1 MPQHNKIAIYLPDH
15 LLTEVSSRGDN
26 RSGIISR
33 DLERL
38 YTLYRRA
45 LAQVPL
51 KVEEACLI
59 VDALNGAKLE
69 ADTARLL
76 WAEIEDAINL
86 DHLDEKWQVD
96 GSALV
101 QKLRQLT
108 DTQAL
113 ALIDAAERF
122 WEAADVGQRDV
133 REAVREY
140 FNIA

>member
-1 MPQHNKIAIYLPDH
+1 MPEKTGIYLTDPITSE
-15 LLTEVSSRGDN
+15 LAARGDN
-26 RSGIISR
+26 RSQVINR

-45 LAQVPL
+45 LATVPL
-51 KVEEACLI
+51 TQEEACLL
-59 VDALNGAKLE
+59 VDALNGAKFT

-76 WAEIEDAINL
+76 YAEIEDACRL
-86 DHLDEKWQVD
+86 DHLDQKWQVD
-96 GSALV
+96 GQALV

-122 WEAADVGQRDV
+122 WNAPDVGQRNV